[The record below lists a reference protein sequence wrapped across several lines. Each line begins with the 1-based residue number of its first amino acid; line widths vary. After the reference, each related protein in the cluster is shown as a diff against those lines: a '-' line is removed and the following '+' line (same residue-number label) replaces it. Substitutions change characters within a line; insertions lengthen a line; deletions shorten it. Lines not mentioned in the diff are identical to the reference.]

1 MLKLPAPDSARTL
14 ILIGLRSQIA
24 ETAEDLERLRAM
36 LTDIESG
43 AVSLSIENGKPL
55 PKLLEV
61 SEARDLV
68 KLPPLPNVLK
78 TKRGKYKVRT
88 MDSAEV
94 AKLLGITAKT
104 ATNLAANKTLIPIGK
119 QNGRNVF
126 ERRAVLEYA
135 KTRRTHRRKGKIS
148 PETLAI
154 LRKNAEYA
162 RSVKA
167 ARRAAG
173 LE

>member
-1 MLKLPAPDSARTL
+1 M
-14 ILIGLRSQIA
+14 LIGLRSQIA

-61 SEARDLV
+61 E
-68 KLPPLPNVLK
+68 PPAPPESFLK
-78 TKRGKYKVRT
+78 TKKGRPPRT

-104 ATNLAANKTLIPIGK
+104 ATNLAANKKLIPIGK
-119 QNGRNVF
+119 RGFRNVF

-135 KTRRTHRRKGKIS
+135 KTRKPRQQKKKMS
-148 PETLAI
+148 PATLAI

-167 ARRAAG
+167 ARKAAG